1 MVPFHKLPP
10 VFGLKIVDPGFIPS
24 DNSWKVALTSCYCFM
39 HTCQDFWHTK
49 STEVGTAKHLK
60 HYHYTALQMDTV
72 VHNSSVVIN
81 DCHISLITT
90 VQGWP
95 VHTSSRSAV
104 PPVSASLIHLT
115 HHETVFRST
124 VALLYSVSTHL
135 WIKVHF
141 STS

>member
-1 MVPFHKLPP
+1 MEGCPHILLLLYAHLSGFLAHKEHR
-10 VFGLKIVDPGFIPS
+10 S
-24 DNSWKVALTSCYCFM
+24 WNSQAL
-39 HTCQDFWHTK
+39 
-49 STEVGTAKHLK
+49 E

-90 VQGWP
+90 VQGWS
-95 VHTSSRSAV
+95 VHTSSRSAA

-115 HHETVFRST
+115 HHETVFRSI

-135 WIKVHF
+135 RIKVHF